1 MGGGGGVVQS
11 CIRNMGIKELK
22 TPQNCEDSSVVGLVW
37 VPDYC
42 ERCNVPKNA
51 QLAHSFMGHLLASR
65 PNKILAI
72 DFTVLEASRSG
83 IENVLVMTDV
93 FTKYSLAFPTRDQ
106 RAEIVVGVLVTEWFY
121 KLGIAGRIHSDEG
134 RNFKSRMM
142 QHLCDLYA
150 IRKSRTTSY
159 HPAGNG
165 QCEQFLTA
173 PFIISCVS
181 SRFPGRGT
189 GCRAS
194 LKCCFIITLL
204 LTRLPVNP
212 HIS

>member
-1 MGGGGGVVQS
+1 MEGSHSELLGTVFPVEVRQSLAPATTQARLDEQDGVVYQPRWGGGGSGSIVHQEHGHQ
-11 CIRNMGIKELK
+11 GIE

-150 IRKSRTTSY
+150 IRKSRTTSSI
-159 HPAGNG
+159 
-165 QCEQFLTA
+165 QLVTA
-173 PFIISCVS
+173 SAS
-181 SRFPGRGT
+181 SF
-189 GCRAS
+189 
-194 LKCCFIITLL
+194 
-204 LTRLPVNP
+204 
-212 HIS
+212 